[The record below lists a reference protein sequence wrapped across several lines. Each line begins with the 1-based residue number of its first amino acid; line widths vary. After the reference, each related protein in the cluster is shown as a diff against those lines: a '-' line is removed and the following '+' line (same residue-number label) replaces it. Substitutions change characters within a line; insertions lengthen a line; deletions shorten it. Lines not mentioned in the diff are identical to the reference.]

1 MKYCRTCSATYLAM
15 SRCPRD
21 GTPVSAEGGD
31 PLLGQVLG
39 GRYRVLERMAAGGM
53 GQVYRASHVRIASL
67 CAVKVLYGDLA
78 SDGEMSKRFE
88 REAEA
93 ASALQSRYITR
104 VLDFGET
111 GGGLPYLAMELLSG
125 LTLSAAIARAGA
137 LDEARVVRIAR
148 RLLVGLA
155 HAHERGV
162 VHRDL
167 KPDNVMLVSEDDED
181 DVPKILDF
189 GIARVRASP
198 GVTMAGQ
205 VMGTPEYMAPEQF
218 FASDVDA
225 RADLYSLGIVLFEML
240 SGRAP
245 FEARTPM
252 AAREQHLTAPLP
264 ALEREV
270 SAGLNTLLGRL
281 LEKKADDRPA
291 SAREVIE
298 ALDALGKARREGPTL
313 KSKNPLLAVARRRS
327 AEEMIRGAIQK
338 GAPLYNAGDV
348 KGCAALYRST
358 AEELIALEL
367 GETPEALRARLQA
380 AMERADGAEPSR
392 AAWELRYAFDDL
404 LFALTRPTTKREPV
418 ADAASRFAA
427 GCAERVGVVRVL
439 DQAALIAARRYEA
452 GQPEVVADFYRVLAL
467 ALTAQLRSGRCC
479 VALVARLDAALE
491 AAEDAPRGAE
501 AATLLGAAFDEVR
514 FEAAAGEFYEVPP
527 AEAAVVANSEQIDEV
542 ADALVRAIGT
552 GAVWYNAGD
561 VDGCARLYAQTC
573 ERVLGGL
580 KAVQRNAALKKL
592 LAGAL
597 EKSKGQGADERAWT
611 FRHAFDA
618 VLEAQRV
625 AKAPSGVSAV
635 GGKKRG

>member
-1 MKYCRTCSATYLAM
+1 MRYCRTCSATYLSL

-21 GTPVSAEGGD
+21 GTAVSPEGGD

-78 SDGEMSKRFE
+78 TDGEMCKRFE

-93 ASALQSRYITR
+93 ASTLQSRYITR

-111 GGGLPYLAMELLSG
+111 EGGLPYLVMELLSG
-125 LTLSAAIARAGA
+125 VTLSAAIARAGRM
-137 LDEARVVRIAR
+137 DETRVVRVVR
-148 RLLVGLA
+148 RLLLGLS

-189 GIARVRASP
+189 GIARLRAAP

-218 FASDVDA
+218 FGSDVDA
-225 RADLYSLGIVLFEML
+225 RADLYALGVVMFEML

-245 FEARTPM
+245 FVANTPS
-252 AAREQHLTAPLP
+252 AARELHLTAPPP
-264 ALEREV
+264 ALDREV
-270 SAGLNTLLGRL
+270 SPGLSALLARL
-281 LEKKADDRPA
+281 LAKKADDRPS
-291 SAREVIE
+291 SAREVVDALE
-298 ALDALGKARREGPTL
+298 ALGSGAREGPTVRA
-313 KSKNPLLAVARRRS
+313 KNPLLATAAGVADR
-327 AEEMIRGAIQK
+327 IRAAIQK
-338 GAPLYNAGDV
+338 GAPMYNAGDV
-348 KGCAALYRST
+348 RGCAALYRST
-358 AEELIALEL
+358 AEELVALEL
-367 GETPEALRARLQA
+367 GDTPAALRARLRA
-380 AMERADGAEPSR
+380 AMERADGREPAR

-404 LFALTRPTTKREPV
+404 LFALTRSTTKRAPV
-418 ADAASRFAA
+418 PDAQSRFAL
-427 GCAERVGVVRVL
+427 GCAERPQVVRVL

-452 GQPEVVADFYRVLAL
+452 GQPEVVADFYRLLAVSLRDDL
-467 ALTAQLRSGRCC
+467 AGRKCC
-479 VALVARLDAALE
+479 SALVARLDAALE

-514 FEAAAGEFYEVPP
+514 FEGAAGEFYEVPP
-527 AEAAVVANSEQIDEV
+527 AEAAVVAGSEQIDEV

-573 ERVLGGL
+573 ERVVAGL
-580 KAVQRNAALKKL
+580 KPVQRNAALKKL
-592 LAGAL
+592 LAAAL
-597 EKSKGQGADERAWT
+597 ERSRGQGAEEAAWT
-611 FRHAFDA
+611 LRHAFDA

-625 AKAPSGVSAV
+625 AKAPAAVSAV
-635 GGKKRG
+635 GGKSRA

>member
-1 MKYCRTCSATYLAM
+1 MQPVKYCPACSATYLSM

-21 GTPVSAEGGD
+21 GTAVTAEGGD

-78 SDGEMSKRFE
+78 TDGEMCKRFE

-111 GGGLPYLAMELLSG
+111 EGGLPYLVMELLSG
-125 LTLSAAIARAGA
+125 LTLTAAIARAGA
-137 LDEARVVRIAR
+137 MDEARVVRIAR
-148 RLLVGLA
+148 RLLLGLS

-162 VHRDL
+162 IHRDL
-167 KPDNVMLVSEDDED
+167 KPDNVMLVAEDDED

-189 GIARVRASP
+189 GIARVRAAP

-225 RADLYSLGIVLFEML
+225 RADLYSLGIVMFEML

-245 FEARTPM
+245 FAANTPS
-252 AAREQHLTAPLP
+252 AAREAHLTAPVP
-264 ALEREV
+264 ALKRAV
-270 SAGLNTLLGRL
+270 SPGLSVLLGRL
-281 LEKKADDRPA
+281 LEKKADDRPS
-291 SAREVIE
+291 SAREVLE
-298 ALDALGKARREGPTL
+298 ALDAAPREGPTVRA
-313 KSKNPLLAVARRRS
+313 KNPLLATAASVADRVR
-327 AEEMIRGAIQK
+327 AAIQK

-348 KGCAALYRST
+348 RGCAALYRAT
-358 AEELIALEL
+358 AEELVSLDLGEMPAALKTRVQAALE
-367 GETPEALRARLQA
+367 RAEGR
-380 AMERADGAEPSR
+380 EPSR
-392 AAWELRYAFDDL
+392 SAWELRYAFDDL
-404 LFALTRPTTKREPV
+404 LFALTRPASKREPV

-427 GCAERVGVVRVL
+427 GCAERAQVVRVL

-452 GQPEVVADFYRVLAL
+452 GQPEVVADFYRLLAVSLREQL
-467 ALTAQLRSGRCC
+467 AGGRCC
-479 VALVARLDAALE
+479 AALVARLDAALE

-514 FEAAAGEFYEVPP
+514 FEGAAGEFYEVPP
-527 AEAAVVANSEQIDEV
+527 AEAAVVAGSEQIDEV

-573 ERVLGGL
+573 ERVVAGL
-580 KAVQRNAALKKL
+580 KPVQRNAALKKL
-592 LAGAL
+592 LASAL
-597 EKSKGQGADERAWT
+597 EKSRGQGADESAWT
-611 FRHAFDA
+611 LRHAFDA

-625 AKAPSGVSAV
+625 AKSPAAVSAV
-635 GGKKRG
+635 GKARS